1 MDGPEPIAHNIWNAL
16 LTLLGGL
23 IVMFVKRTADT
34 VRDKVDRSELLNLRD
49 EIRDWKENQERQ
61 HTENRARLDQI
72 LLSLGIRKAP

>member
-1 MDGPEPIAHNIWNAL
+1 MDGPEPIANTIWSAI

-34 VRDKVDRSELLNLRD
+34 VKEKVDRSELLNLRN

-61 HTENRARLDQI
+61 HAENRARLDQI
-72 LLSLGIRKAP
+72 LMNLGIRRNT